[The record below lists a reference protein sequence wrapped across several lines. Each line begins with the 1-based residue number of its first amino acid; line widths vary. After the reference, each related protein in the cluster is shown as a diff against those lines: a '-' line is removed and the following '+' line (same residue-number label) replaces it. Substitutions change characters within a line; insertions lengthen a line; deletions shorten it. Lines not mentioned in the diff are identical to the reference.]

1 MSAELLQWAILTLIA
16 VQFVTVQLG
25 FRLLKH
31 HIKEAIKAET
41 LAKEEKARYERLAE
55 LRDLTKVESVLNGIS
70 LKMEQQQQEMMS
82 AFNMFRSLLDK
93 AAQNQRVSEWKKED
107 NNVEMF

>member
-1 MSAELLQWAILTLIA
+1 MSIELLQWAILTLVVVI
-16 VQFVTVQLG
+16 FVTIQLG

-31 HIKEAIKAET
+31 HIKEAIKAEA
-41 LAKEEKARYERLAE
+41 LAKEEKIRYERLAE

-93 AAQNQRVSEWKKED
+93 VAHNQSVSKWKKED
-107 NNVEMF
+107 SNMELF